1 MIIVGD
7 GKEVDEELM
16 VRASEGSQMR
26 LTKTPPIIKKRG
38 KRNINKIAIS

>member
-16 VRASEGSQMR
+16 VRASERVSDEANKNA
-26 LTKTPPIIKKRG
+26 TDNKKRE